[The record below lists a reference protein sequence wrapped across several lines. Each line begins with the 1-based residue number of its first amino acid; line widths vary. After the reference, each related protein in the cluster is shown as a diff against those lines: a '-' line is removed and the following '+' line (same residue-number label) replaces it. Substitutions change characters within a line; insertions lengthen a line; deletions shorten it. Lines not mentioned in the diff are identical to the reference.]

1 MKNYYD
7 ILEISPQA
15 TRDEIKSAFRAKAR
29 KYHPDVNHTLEA
41 EILFK
46 QVNLAAKT
54 LLDDA
59 MRSQYDFA
67 YGFNQK
73 KKEYKTKETY
83 SSFEKKEEKK
93 TYEDF
98 TSSFY
103 AYFKNKCA
111 EPKPGLLLG
120 TRLYNNK
127 IPYFKEGEEYKVTV
141 HEIFTDN
148 QIAVFD
154 CLISDKSG
162 EEIASATVNTYQGDN
177 IEELLESGE

>member
-1 MKNYYD
+1 MYD
-7 ILEISPQA
+7 LTRILP
-15 TRDEIKSAFRAKAR
+15 
-29 KYHPDVNHTLEA
+29 H
-41 EILFK
+41 K
-46 QVNLAAKT
+46 QPMIF
-54 LLDDA
+54 LDDIFEV
-59 MRSQYDFA
+59 DIE
-67 YGFNQK
+67 NNK
-73 KKEYKTKETY
+73 L
-83 SSFEKKEEKK
+83 SSVFKVYPGKVFFEAGKGINSLTGIEFMAQ
-93 TYEDF
+93 TIGA
-98 TSSFY
+98 Y

-154 CLISDKSG
+154 CLIYDKSG

>member
-1 MKNYYD
+1 MYD
-7 ILEISPQA
+7 LTRILP
-15 TRDEIKSAFRAKAR
+15 
-29 KYHPDVNHTLEA
+29 H
-41 EILFK
+41 K
-46 QVNLAAKT
+46 QPMIF
-54 LLDDA
+54 LDDIFEV
-59 MRSQYDFA
+59 DIE
-67 YGFNQK
+67 NNK
-73 KKEYKTKETY
+73 L
-83 SSFEKKEEKK
+83 SSVFKVYPGKVFFEAGKGINSLTGIEFMAQ
-93 TYEDF
+93 TIGA
-98 TSSFY
+98 Y

-154 CLISDKSG
+154 CLIYDKSG
-162 EEIASATVNTYQGDN
+162 EEIASATVNTYQGNN

>member
-1 MKNYYD
+1 MYD
-7 ILEISPQA
+7 LTRILP
-15 TRDEIKSAFRAKAR
+15 
-29 KYHPDVNHTLEA
+29 H
-41 EILFK
+41 K
-46 QVNLAAKT
+46 QPMIF
-54 LLDDA
+54 LDDIFEV
-59 MRSQYDFA
+59 DIE
-67 YGFNQK
+67 NNK
-73 KKEYKTKETY
+73 L
-83 SSFEKKEEKK
+83 SSVFKVYPGKVFFEAGKGINSLTGIEFMAQ
-93 TYEDF
+93 TIGA
-98 TSSFY
+98 Y

-154 CLISDKSG
+154 CLIYDKSG

-177 IEELLESGE
+177 IEELFESGE

>member
-1 MKNYYD
+1 MYDLTRILPHKQPMIFLDD
-7 ILEISPQA
+7 ILEVDIENNKLSSVFKVYP
-15 TRDEIKSAFRAKAR
+15 EKVFF
-29 KYHPDVNHTLEA
+29 EA
-41 EILFK
+41 GKGINSLTGIEFMAQTIG
-46 QVNLAAKT
+46 A
-54 LLDDA
+54 
-59 MRSQYDFA
+59 
-67 YGFNQK
+67 
-73 KKEYKTKETY
+73 
-83 SSFEKKEEKK
+83 
-93 TYEDF
+93 
-98 TSSFY
+98 Y

-154 CLISDKSG
+154 CLIYDKSG

-177 IEELLESGE
+177 IEELFESGE

>member
-1 MKNYYD
+1 MYD
-7 ILEISPQA
+7 LTRILP
-15 TRDEIKSAFRAKAR
+15 
-29 KYHPDVNHTLEA
+29 H
-41 EILFK
+41 K
-46 QVNLAAKT
+46 QPMIF
-54 LLDDA
+54 LDDIFEV
-59 MRSQYDFA
+59 DIE
-67 YGFNQK
+67 NNK
-73 KKEYKTKETY
+73 L
-83 SSFEKKEEKK
+83 SSVFKVYPGKVFFEAGKGINSLTRIEFMAQ
-93 TYEDF
+93 TIGA
-98 TSSFY
+98 Y

-154 CLISDKSG
+154 CLIYDKSG